1 MKDTIEMNTRLPD
14 HSVTGDGDV
23 TVFMLHGAFGA
34 KEYWR
39 NQIKA
44 LSDAGYR
51 VVAWDAPGYGVSSL
65 PADFSVQTAAEA
77 CARLIDAQ
85 GGDRNVLLGHSMGG
99 MIAQRAFDLRTD
111 RIDGL
116 ILSATSAAFGRSE
129 GEWQQAFV
137 RDRVAPLDAGQTIP
151 EYAPKMLRD
160 MMAPGAGG
168 PIVELMIDVVS
179 QMREETFRAAIQ
191 AITQFDGRDILPKM
205 ATRPVLCIAGEHDLN
220 AAPPAV
226 MEKLAGKIGGE
237 YVCMPDV
244 GHFGWAEQP
253 ERFNALVL
261 DFLMRRLQPA

>member
-51 VVAWDAPGYGVSSL
+51 VVAWDAPGYGVSPL

-151 EYAPKMLRD
+151 EHLLSNLSPLSWEHVNLTGDYLWEDKPA
-160 MMAPGAGG
+160 
-168 PIVELMIDVVS
+168 ID
-179 QMREETFRAAIQ
+179 ENGFRAIP
-191 AITQFDGRDILPKM
+191 F
-205 ATRPVLCIAGEHDLN
+205 
-220 AAPPAV
+220 
-226 MEKLAGKIGGE
+226 
-237 YVCMPDV
+237 
-244 GHFGWAEQP
+244 
-253 ERFNALVL
+253 AL
-261 DFLMRRLQPA
+261 